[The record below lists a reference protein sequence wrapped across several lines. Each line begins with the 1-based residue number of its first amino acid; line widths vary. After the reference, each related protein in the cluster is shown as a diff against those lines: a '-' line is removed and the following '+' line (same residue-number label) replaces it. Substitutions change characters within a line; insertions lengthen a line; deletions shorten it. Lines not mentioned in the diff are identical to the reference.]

1 MKKFN
6 TTEQIAETMI
16 QIAENTTKILVYAIR
31 NEITVQ
37 CQNACNLLT
46 NDNSRANFIQ
56 IEAYQR

>member
-1 MKKFN
+1 
-6 TTEQIAETMI
+6 MI
-16 QIAENTTKILVYAIR
+16 QIAENTTEILVYAIH